1 MMFLWDKSYKL
12 KNFWYYILGSFI
24 LILFSTIGQLPMI
37 PFLPSE
43 LPSPDADPMDIFKTI
58 PSNLRLFLLLLSFA
72 FVLPGIWLV
81 VKKLHDL
88 PIMSILSSRKK
99 IDLERVLYSFML
111 WGTVVS
117 AFVFLEYSL
126 NPENYVF
133 NFKVKEFLI
142 LAVIAI
148 LFIPIQTSVEEIVF
162 RGYLMQGFGHWLNSR
177 FMALFLTSTVFGS
190 LHLAN
195 PEITALGYE
204 FVILYIT
211 VGFVL
216 GIMTLMDDGLEL
228 ALGFH
233 AANNLIAAL
242 LVTADWTVFQTESI
256 LIDISEPSLGI
267 TDWITPFIVFP
278 FFLLYLQGS
287 IHGQTGKKN
296 YFLRLDNFNS
306 IFISLLL

>member
-1 MMFLWDKSYKL
+1 MFLWDKSYKL

-58 PSNLRLFLLLLSFA
+58 PSNLRLFLLLLSFV

-88 PIMSILSSRKK
+88 PVMSVLSSRKK
-99 IDLERVLYSFML
+99 IDLERVLYSFMI

-216 GIMTLMDDGLEL
+216 GIMTLMDEGLEL
-228 ALGFH
+228 AIGFH

-242 LVTADWTVFQTESI
+242 LLTADWTVFQTESI

-278 FFLLYLQGS
+278 ILLSVFARKYSWTNWKEKLFS
-287 IHGQTGKKN
+287 KV
-296 YFLRLDNFNS
+296 R
-306 IFISLLL
+306 

>member
-1 MMFLWDKSYKL
+1 MFLWDKSYKL

-43 LPSPDADPMDIFKTI
+43 LPTPDADPMDIFKTI
-58 PSNLRLFLLLLSFA
+58 PSNLRLFLLLLSFL

-88 PIMSILSSRKK
+88 PIMSVLSSRKK
-99 IDLERVLYSFML
+99 IDLERVLYSFMI

-216 GIMTLMDDGLEL
+216 GIMTLMDEGLEL
-228 ALGFH
+228 AIGFH
-233 AANNLIAAL
+233 AANNLIVAL
-242 LVTADWTVFQTESI
+242 LLTADWTVFQTESI

-278 FFLLYLQGS
+278 IL
-287 IHGQTGKKN
+287 
-296 YFLRLDNFNS
+296 
-306 IFISLLL
+306 ISVFARKYSWTNWKEKLFSKVR

>member
-1 MMFLWDKSYKL
+1 MFLWDKSYKL

-242 LVTADWTVFQTESI
+242 LVTADWTVFQTESV

-278 FFLLYLQGS
+278 ILLALFARKYSWTNWKEKLFS
-287 IHGQTGKKN
+287 KV
-296 YFLRLDNFNS
+296 R
-306 IFISLLL
+306 

>member
-1 MMFLWDKSYKL
+1 MFLWDKSYKL

-24 LILFSTIGQLPMI
+24 LILFSIIGQLPMI

-72 FVLPGIWLV
+72 FVVPGIWLV

-88 PIMSILSSRKK
+88 PIMSVLSSRKK

-126 NPENYVF
+126 NPDNYVF

-278 FFLLYLQGS
+278 ILLAVFARKYSWTNWKEKLFS
-287 IHGQTGKKN
+287 KV
-296 YFLRLDNFNS
+296 R
-306 IFISLLL
+306 

>member
-278 FFLLYLQGS
+278 ILLALFARKYSWTNWKEKLFS
-287 IHGQTGKKN
+287 KV
-296 YFLRLDNFNS
+296 R
-306 IFISLLL
+306 

>member
-1 MMFLWDKSYKL
+1 MFLWDKSYKL

-278 FFLLYLQGS
+278 ILLAVFARKYSWTNWKEKLFS
-287 IHGQTGKKN
+287 KV
-296 YFLRLDNFNS
+296 R
-306 IFISLLL
+306 

>member
-204 FVILYIT
+204 FVIIYIT

-278 FFLLYLQGS
+278 ILLALFARKYSWTNWKEKLFS
-287 IHGQTGKKN
+287 KV
-296 YFLRLDNFNS
+296 R
-306 IFISLLL
+306 

>member
-1 MMFLWDKSYKL
+1 MFLWDKSYKL

-111 WGTVVS
+111 WGTVIS

-142 LAVIAI
+142 LAAIAI

-278 FFLLYLQGS
+278 ILLALFARKYSWTNWKEKLFS
-287 IHGQTGKKN
+287 KV
-296 YFLRLDNFNS
+296 R
-306 IFISLLL
+306 

>member
-1 MMFLWDKSYKL
+1 MFLWDKSYKL

-278 FFLLYLQGS
+278 ILLALFARKYSWTNWKQKLFY
-287 IHGQTGKKN
+287 KV
-296 YFLRLDNFNS
+296 R
-306 IFISLLL
+306 

>member
-1 MMFLWDKSYKL
+1 MFLWDKSYKL

-24 LILFSTIGQLPMI
+24 LIIFSTIGQLPMI

-99 IDLERVLYSFML
+99 IDLGRVLYSFML
-111 WGTVVS
+111 WGTVVTV
-117 AFVFLEYSL
+117 FVFIEYSL
-126 NPENYVF
+126 NPEDYVF

-242 LVTADWTVFQTESI
+242 LLTADWTVFQTESI

-278 FFLLYLQGS
+278 ILLTVFARKYSWTNWKEKLFS
-287 IHGQTGKKN
+287 KV
-296 YFLRLDNFNS
+296 R
-306 IFISLLL
+306 

>member
-1 MMFLWDKSYKL
+1 MFLWDKSYKL

-88 PIMSILSSRKK
+88 PVMSVLSSRKK
-99 IDLERVLYSFML
+99 IDLERVLYSFMI

-216 GIMTLMDDGLEL
+216 GIMTLMDEGLEL
-228 ALGFH
+228 AIGFH

-242 LVTADWTVFQTESI
+242 LLTADWTVFQTESI

-278 FFLLYLQGS
+278 ILLTVFARKYS
-287 IHGQTGKKN
+287 WTNWKGKLFSKI
-296 YFLRLDNFNS
+296 R
-306 IFISLLL
+306 

>member
-1 MMFLWDKSYKL
+1 MFLWDKSYKL

-88 PIMSILSSRKK
+88 PIMSVLSSRKK
-99 IDLERVLYSFML
+99 IDLERVLYSFMI

-216 GIMTLMDDGLEL
+216 GIMTLMDEGLEL
-228 ALGFH
+228 AIGFH

-242 LVTADWTVFQTESI
+242 LLTADWTVFQTESI

-278 FFLLYLQGS
+278 ILLTVFARKYS
-287 IHGQTGKKN
+287 WTNWKGKLFSKI
-296 YFLRLDNFNS
+296 R
-306 IFISLLL
+306 

>member
-1 MMFLWDKSYKL
+1 MFLWDKSYKL

-43 LPSPDADPMDIFKTI
+43 LPSPDADLMDIFKTI

-242 LVTADWTVFQTESI
+242 LITADWTVFQTESI

-278 FFLLYLQGS
+278 ILLALFARKYSWTNWKEKLFS
-287 IHGQTGKKN
+287 KV
-296 YFLRLDNFNS
+296 R
-306 IFISLLL
+306 

>member
-1 MMFLWDKSYKL
+1 MMFLWDESYKL

-278 FFLLYLQGS
+278 ILLALFARKYSWTNWKEKLFS
-287 IHGQTGKKN
+287 KV
-296 YFLRLDNFNS
+296 R
-306 IFISLLL
+306 

>member
-88 PIMSILSSRKK
+88 PIMSVLSSRKK

-278 FFLLYLQGS
+278 ILLAVFARKYSWTNWKEKLFS
-287 IHGQTGKKN
+287 KV
-296 YFLRLDNFNS
+296 R
-306 IFISLLL
+306 

>member
-1 MMFLWDKSYKL
+1 MFLWDKSYKL

-58 PSNLRLFLLLLSFA
+58 PSNLRLFLLLLSFV

-88 PIMSILSSRKK
+88 PVMSVLSSRKK
-99 IDLERVLYSFML
+99 IDLERVLYSFMI

-216 GIMTLMDDGLEL
+216 GIMTLMDEGLEL
-228 ALGFH
+228 AIGFH

-242 LVTADWTVFQTESI
+242 LLTADWTVFQTESI

-278 FFLLYLQGS
+278 ILLTVFARKYS
-287 IHGQTGKKN
+287 WTNWKGKLFSKI
-296 YFLRLDNFNS
+296 R
-306 IFISLLL
+306 

>member
-1 MMFLWDKSYKL
+1 MFLWNKSFNL
-12 KNFWYYILGSFI
+12 KGFGYYILGSFVI
-24 LILFSTIGQLPMI
+24 ILFSIIGQIPMI
-37 PFLPSE
+37 PFLPTE
-43 LPSPDADPMDIFKTI
+43 IPSPDSDPMDLFKSI
-58 PSNLRLFLLLLSFA
+58 PSNLRLFLLLLSFV

-111 WGTVVS
+111 WGSIVS

-126 NPENYVF
+126 NPENYII
-133 NFKVKEFLI
+133 NFKLKEFLI

-148 LFIPIQTSVEEIVF
+148 LLIPIQTSVEEIVF
-162 RGYLMQGFGHWLNSR
+162 RGYLMQGFGNWLNSR
-177 FMALFLTSTVFGS
+177 FMALFLSSFVFGS
-190 LHLAN
+190 LHLFN

-216 GIMTLMDDGLEL
+216 GIMTLMDEGLEL

-242 LVTADWTVFQTESI
+242 LLTADWTVFQTESI

-267 TDWITPFIVFP
+267 TDWISPIIIYPTILIIFA
-278 FFLLYLQGS
+278 
-287 IHGQTGKKN
+287 KKYSWN
-296 YFLRLDNFNS
+296 NWKEKLFSKVR
-306 IFISLLL
+306 

>member
-1 MMFLWDKSYKL
+1 MFLWDKSYKL

-24 LILFSTIGQLPMI
+24 LIIFSTIGQLPMI

-99 IDLERVLYSFML
+99 IDLGRVLYSFML

-117 AFVFLEYSL
+117 VFVFLEYSL

-242 LVTADWTVFQTESI
+242 LLTADWTVFQTESI

-278 FFLLYLQGS
+278 ILLTVFARKYSWTNWKEKLFS
-287 IHGQTGKKN
+287 KV
-296 YFLRLDNFNS
+296 R
-306 IFISLLL
+306 

>member
-1 MMFLWDKSYKL
+1 
-12 KNFWYYILGSFI
+12 
-24 LILFSTIGQLPMI
+24 MI

-72 FVLPGIWLV
+72 FVVPGIWLV

-88 PIMSILSSRKK
+88 PIMSVLSSRKK
-99 IDLERVLYSFML
+99 IDLERVLYAFML
-111 WGTVVS
+111 WGTIVS

-126 NPENYVF
+126 NSDNYVF

-162 RGYLMQGFGHWLNSR
+162 RGYLMQGFGYWLNSR

-233 AANNLIAAL
+233 AANNLIAVL

-267 TDWITPFIVFP
+267 TDWVTPFIVFP
-278 FFLLYLQGS
+278 ILLA
-287 IHGQTGKKN
+287 
-296 YFLRLDNFNS
+296 
-306 IFISLLL
+306 IFARKYSWTNWKEKLFSKVR

>member
-1 MMFLWDKSYKL
+1 
-12 KNFWYYILGSFI
+12 
-24 LILFSTIGQLPMI
+24 MI
-37 PFLPSE
+37 PFLPTE
-43 LPSPDADPMDIFKTI
+43 LPSPDANPMDIFKSI
-58 PSNLRLFLLLLSFA
+58 PSNLRLFLLLLSFVA
-72 FVLPGIWLV
+72 VVPGIWLV
-81 VKKLHDL
+81 VNKLHDL

-99 IDLERVLYSFML
+99 IDLERVMYSFML
-111 WGTVVS
+111 WGSIVS
-117 AFVFLEYSL
+117 AFVFIEYSL
-126 NPENYVF
+126 SPESYEI
-133 NFKVKEFLI
+133 NFKLKEFLI

-177 FMALFLTSTVFGS
+177 FMALFLSSVVFGS

-204 FVILYIT
+204 FIFLYIT
-211 VGFVL
+211 VGFLL

-267 TDWITPFIVFP
+267 TDFIAPFVVYPI
-278 FFLLYLQGS
+278 LLA
-287 IHGQTGKKN
+287 
-296 YFLRLDNFNS
+296 
-306 IFISLLL
+306 IFARKYSWTNWREKLFSRTR

>member
-1 MMFLWDKSYKL
+1 MFLWDKSYKL

-24 LILFSTIGQLPMI
+24 LILFSIIGQLPMI

-88 PIMSILSSRKK
+88 PIMSVLSSRKK
-99 IDLERVLYSFML
+99 IDLERVLYSFMI

-242 LVTADWTVFQTESI
+242 LLTADWTVFQTESI

-267 TDWITPFIVFP
+267 IDWISPFIVFP
-278 FFLLYLQGS
+278 ILLALFARKYSWTNWKEKLFS
-287 IHGQTGKKN
+287 KV
-296 YFLRLDNFNS
+296 R
-306 IFISLLL
+306 

>member
-1 MMFLWDKSYKL
+1 MFLWDKSYNL

-88 PIMSILSSRKK
+88 PIMSIISSRKK
-99 IDLERVLYSFML
+99 IDLGRVLYSFML

-117 AFVFLEYSL
+117 IFVFLEYSL

-162 RGYLMQGFGHWLNSR
+162 RGYLMQGFGYWLNSR

-242 LVTADWTVFQTESI
+242 LLTADWTVFQTESI

-278 FFLLYLQGS
+278 ILLTVFARKYSWTNWKEKLFS
-287 IHGQTGKKN
+287 KV
-296 YFLRLDNFNS
+296 R
-306 IFISLLL
+306 

>member
-1 MMFLWDKSYKL
+1 MFLWDKSYKL

-81 VKKLHDL
+81 VKKLHYL
-88 PIMSILSSRKK
+88 PVMSVLSSRKK
-99 IDLERVLYSFML
+99 IDLERVLYSFMI

-142 LAVIAI
+142 LALIAI

-204 FVILYIT
+204 FIILYIT

-242 LVTADWTVFQTESI
+242 LLTADWTVFQTESI

-278 FFLLYLQGS
+278 ILLALFARKYSWTNWKEKLFS
-287 IHGQTGKKN
+287 KV
-296 YFLRLDNFNS
+296 R
-306 IFISLLL
+306 

>member
-1 MMFLWDKSYKL
+1 MFLFDKSYRL
-12 KNFWYYILGSFI
+12 KNFGYYILGSFI
-24 LILFSTIGQLPMI
+24 LIFFSFIGQLPMI
-37 PFLPSE
+37 PFFPTE
-43 LPSPDADPMDIFKTI
+43 LPSPDANPMDIFKSI
-58 PSNLRLFLLLLSFA
+58 PSNLRLFLLLLSFVA
-72 FVLPGIWLV
+72 VVPGIWLV

-99 IDLERVLYSFML
+99 IDLERVMYSFML
-111 WGTVVS
+111 WGSIVS
-117 AFVFLEYSL
+117 AFVFIEYSL
-126 NPENYVF
+126 SPESYEI
-133 NFKVKEFLI
+133 NFKLKEFLI

-177 FMALFLTSTVFGS
+177 FMALFLSSLVFGS

-204 FVILYIT
+204 FIFLYIT
-211 VGFVL
+211 VGFLL

-267 TDWITPFIVFP
+267 TDFIAPFVVYPI
-278 FFLLYLQGS
+278 LLA
-287 IHGQTGKKN
+287 
-296 YFLRLDNFNS
+296 
-306 IFISLLL
+306 IFARKYSWTNWREKLFSRTR